1 MENLFT
7 HLEQVVLRM
16 DSRFCTEDGHLLKNN
31 VVEAALAL
39 DPQLL
44 HYLLADEKLKRQ
56 FFSEVDGLL
65 VFDKVKFQRFVMN
78 KLFLPDSY
86 TAFKNKVGLTNEHGE
101 FLSESREVV
110 LSWPYKDCMLEGGQT
125 KEDAKRDEIFWNE
138 TLAPDEINRLT
149 EPKAFTG
156 FLRYDSKGEH
166 EVKEILPD
174 DNLII
179 KGNNLLAL
187 YSLRKRFR
195 NSVKLIYI
203 DPPYNTG
210 NDSFGYNDSFN
221 HSTWLTFMKNRLE
234 VAKELLRKDGM
245 ICVQCDDNEQ
255 AYLKV
260 LMDEIPGF
268 KFINNVAIKMSEA
281 SGLKMNHAKGR
292 FPKLKEYI
300 LIYSKEGFQ
309 GFVTVDK
316 YRQDTWDKE
325 NNIFLDNLTKEERD
339 TLIELELKEQNE
351 MADIELANNILA
363 KVKIIPLSE
372 KLKELHMQNEE
383 KVTEWL
389 FDNSFR
395 IIKTAGS
402 TGLANYMRE
411 NESIIPNQDIAAYI
425 SKQKNIFF
433 YLCHF
438 NRETRQPRLQVLF
451 ADSNVYKNPCDFW
464 QDIKTTGAIAD
475 EGGIKLA
482 NGKKPEK
489 ILHRLISMITNEN
502 DIVLDFFSG
511 SGTTAAVAHKMNR
524 RYIGCEQIDH
534 QITLIKTRLQNVIN
548 GDLTGISK
556 SVGWQPQNP
565 GLLDGDK
572 YAHNSFVY
580 MELAQANQKL
590 VDEIEAATD
599 AQTLQQIWRQ
609 MQEKGF
615 MSYKVK
621 PSIINEHAKEF
632 EELSLDD
639 KKRFLIECLDKNML
653 YVPFEE
659 MDDATYQ
666 MSEHDKQLTR
676 QFYAHR

>member
-78 KLFLPDSY
+78 KQFLPDSY
-86 TAFKNKVGLTNEHGE
+86 TSFKNKVGLTNEHSD

-156 FLRYDSKGEH
+156 FLRYDSKGPH
-166 EVKEILPD
+166 EVTEILPD

-221 HSTWLTFMKNRLE
+221 MSTWLTFMKNRLE
-234 VAKELLRKDGM
+234 IAKELLRKDGAIYM
-245 ICVQCDDNEQ
+245 QLDFNCVHY
-255 AYLKV
+255 AKV
-260 LMDEIPGF
+260 LMDAVFG
-268 KFINNVAIKMSEA
+268 
-281 SGLKMNHAKGR
+281 
-292 FPKLKEYI
+292 
-300 LIYSKEGFQ
+300 
-309 GFVTVDK
+309 
-316 YRQDTWDKE
+316 KE
-325 NNIFLDNLTKEERD
+325 NFQREIIWRIGWVSGYKTADKNWIRNHDTILFYSRDKDAMEFIKHYIERSEFKSIAQGNSD
-339 TLIELELKEQNE
+339 RYPIEDVWNGNE
-351 MADIELANNILA
+351 YDDLNSIAIVSFAGETVSKLLNEDDE
-363 KVKIIPLSE
+363 VKGQKSE
-372 KLKELHMQNEE
+372 KLIK
-383 KVTEWL
+383 
-389 FDNSFR
+389 R
-395 IIKTAGS
+395 IIDAHVK
-402 TGLANYMRE
+402 
-411 NESIIPNQDIAAYI
+411 
-425 SKQKNIFF
+425 
-433 YLCHF
+433 
-438 NRETRQPRLQVLF
+438 
-451 ADSNVYKNPCDFW
+451 
-464 QDIKTTGAIAD
+464 
-475 EGGIKLA
+475 EG
-482 NGKKPEK
+482 
-489 ILHRLISMITNEN
+489 
-502 DIVLDFFSG
+502 DIVLDFFG
-511 SGTTAAVAHKMNR
+511 GTGTTGAVAHKMGVQ
-524 RYIGCEQIDH
+524 YIVCEQLDKHID
-534 QITLIKTRLQNVIN
+534 IIKRRLVKVIQ
-548 GDLTGISK
+548 GDRSGISK
-556 SVGWQPQNP
+556 AVGWQPQNP

-580 MELAQANQKL
+580 LELAQANQKL

-599 AQTLQQIWRQ
+599 TKSLQQIWQQ

-621 PSIINEHAKEF
+621 PSIIDEHVKDF
-632 EELSLDD
+632 EELSFDD
-639 KKRFLIECLDKNML
+639 QKRFLIECLDKNLL

-676 QFYAHR
+676 QFYAHI

>member
-78 KLFLPDSY
+78 KQFLPDSY
-86 TAFKNKVGLTNEHGE
+86 TSFKNKVGLTNEHGE

-156 FLRYDSKGEH
+156 FLRYDSKGPH
-166 EVKEILPD
+166 EVTEILPD

-234 VAKELLRKDGM
+234 VAKDLLRNDGV
-245 ICVQCDDNEQ
+245 IAVHCDDNEQ

-260 LMDEIPGF
+260 LMDVIIG
-268 KFINNVAIKMSEA
+268 
-281 SGLKMNHAKGR
+281 
-292 FPKLKEYI
+292 KEYFISCIVNQSATSVFGTKASAKEKTFIKVKDYI
-300 LIYSKEGFQ
+300 LVYSKN
-309 GFVTVDK
+309 
-316 YRQDTWDKE
+316 
-325 NNIFLDNLTKEERD
+325 NNIKINPVYFPSKTYIYDTHADFIYENGEKKTTVQWFKDNYGSEFEKYNIPITKEGINVFLQLSPTKRKEIID
-339 TLIELELKEQNE
+339 KLSSIQFTSTVSNITVSTEQDEELR
-351 MADIELANNILA
+351 AG
-363 KVKIIPLSE
+363 KIIKIGDSL
-372 KLKELHMQNEE
+372 
-383 KVTEWL
+383 
-389 FDNSFR
+389 
-395 IIKTAGS
+395 
-402 TGLANYMRE
+402 YMRE
-411 NESIIPNQDIAAYI
+411 NNGIGKIRILRALKESCRIINGEYRKIALAGDLWNFSDSYGNI
-425 SKQKNIFF
+425 S
-433 YLCHF
+433 
-438 NRETRQPRLQVLF
+438 T
-451 ADSNVYKNPCDFW
+451 
-464 QDIKTTGAIAD
+464 
-475 EGGIKLA
+475 EGGITMP
-482 NGKKPEK
+482 NGKKPEVLLQT
-489 ILHRLISMITNEN
+489 IIDALTSEGDL
-502 DIVLDFFSG
+502 VLDFFGG
-511 SGTTAAVAHKMNR
+511 SGTTAAVAHKMDR
-524 RYIGCEQIDH
+524 RYISCEQLES
-534 QITLIKTRLQNVIN
+534 QMQLITTRLTNVIH
-548 GDLTGISK
+548 GDQSGISK

-599 AQTLQQIWRQ
+599 TETLQQIWSQ

-621 PSIINEHAKEF
+621 PSMIDEHVKDF

-639 KKRFLIECLDKNML
+639 QKRFLIECLDKNLL

-676 QFYAHR
+676 QFYARR

>member
-78 KLFLPDSY
+78 KQFLPDSY
-86 TAFKNKVGLTNEHGE
+86 TSFKNKVGLTNEHGE

-149 EPKAFTG
+149 EPKAFTD
-156 FLRYDSKGEH
+156 FRRYDNKGAH
-166 EVKEILPD
+166 EVTEILPD

-203 DPPYNTG
+203 DPPYNTRS
-210 NDSFGYNDSFN
+210 NADTFTYNNTFKDT
-221 HSTWLTFMKNRLE
+221 TWLTFMKNRLE
-234 VAKELLRKDGM
+234 VAKDLLTNDGAIIVAIDEHERDYLGVLLKEIFRGYEVHCISIIHNPRGVQGTNFSYTNEFAYFVIPEGKKTIIDRKIRKDEIEWSPLRNWGTESERTDAKNCFYPIIVNPTDGKIMGFGDVSNDEFHPQKNEINGLYLDVYPIDSHNIERKWRYARQTVDSIKHLLRAVEKNG
-245 ICVQCDDNEQ
+245 I
-255 AYLKV
+255 
-260 LMDEIPGF
+260 
-268 KFINNVAIKMSEA
+268 
-281 SGLKMNHAKGR
+281 
-292 FPKLKEYI
+292 
-300 LIYSKEGFQ
+300 
-309 GFVTVDK
+309 
-316 YRQDTWDKE
+316 W
-325 NNIFLDNLTKEERD
+325 
-339 TLIELELKEQNE
+339 
-351 MADIELANNILA
+351 DIELGKDFGQYKTVWDDPRYDANEYGT
-363 KVKIIPLSE
+363 KIIKDL
-372 KLKELHMQNEE
+372 
-383 KVTEWL
+383 V
-389 FDNSFR
+389 
-395 IIKTAGS
+395 
-402 TGLANYMRE
+402 
-411 NESIIPNQDIAAYI
+411 PNCPFKFPK
-425 SKQKNIFF
+425 S
-433 YLCHF
+433 LW
-438 NRETRQPRLQVLF
+438 
-451 ADSNVYKNPCDFW
+451 NVYDC
-464 QDIKTTGAIAD
+464 IYAVV
-475 EGGIKLA
+475 
-482 NGKKPEK
+482 GKDP
-489 ILHRLISMITNEN
+489 NA
-502 DIVLDFFSG
+502 IVLDFFGG
-511 SGTTAAVAHKMNR
+511 SGTTAHAVLEMNKREGGNR
-524 RYIGCEQIDH
+524 RFILTEQMDYVESV
-534 QITLIKTRLQNVIN
+534 TCKRVSEVIKRNEDN
-548 GDLTGISK
+548 
-556 SVGWQPQNP
+556 
-565 GLLDGDK
+565 
-572 YAHNSFVY
+572 AFVY

-590 VDEIEAATD
+590 VNEIEAATD
-599 AQTLQQIWRQ
+599 AQALQQIWQQ

-621 PSIINEHAKEF
+621 PSVIDEHVKDF

-639 KKRFLIECLDKNML
+639 QKRFLIECLDKNLL

-666 MSEHDKQLTR
+666 LNEHDKQLTR
-676 QFYAHR
+676 QFYARR